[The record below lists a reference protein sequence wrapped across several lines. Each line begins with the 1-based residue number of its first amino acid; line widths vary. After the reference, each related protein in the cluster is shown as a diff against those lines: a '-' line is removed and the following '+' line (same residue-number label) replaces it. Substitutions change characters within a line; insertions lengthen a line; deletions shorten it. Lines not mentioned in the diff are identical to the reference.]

1 MSLSTGLR
9 PLMMVARTLPGQLN
23 LDFIK
28 IFLKSIFL
36 FSDITSRRLTEL
48 LEVTGSKSERQ
59 HLEIERWHFAKCQT
73 NLIWTFLSNFYCL
86 DENWASGAQTQIQI
100 PSESCKQDWE
110 IWPLRDARGWH
121 PYQGSLGWVKLTE
134 TYLKTL
140 IILNGKLD
148 WSFLIQCMVKPEVL
162 QFDSLS

>member
-1 MSLSTGLR
+1 MSWSTGLHLR
-9 PLMMVARTLPGQLN
+9 TMVARKLPGHSISN
-23 LDFIK
+23 FFK
-28 IFLKSIFL
+28 IFRISIFL
-36 FSDITSRRLTEL
+36 YPDITSRRLTEL
-48 LEVTGSKSERQ
+48 SEVTGSKSERQ

-100 PSESCKQDWE
+100 PGESCKQDWK
-110 IWPLRDARGWH
+110 IWPLRDAGGWH

-134 TYLKTL
+134 SYLKTL
-140 IILNGKLD
+140 ITLNGKLD
-148 WSFLIQCMVKPEVL
+148 RSFLIQCMVKPEVL